1 MRLAEMGF
9 PYPDALRAIHMYGG
23 NEEAALN
30 YLLGGGA
37 ASPPAAPPAQ
47 PPAPPSQPRS
57 WW

>member
-30 YLLGGGA
+30 YLLGGGGA
-37 ASPPAAPPAQ
+37 AAPPPAAA
-47 PPAPPSQPRS
+47 PAPSTQSSMWRL
-57 WW
+57 